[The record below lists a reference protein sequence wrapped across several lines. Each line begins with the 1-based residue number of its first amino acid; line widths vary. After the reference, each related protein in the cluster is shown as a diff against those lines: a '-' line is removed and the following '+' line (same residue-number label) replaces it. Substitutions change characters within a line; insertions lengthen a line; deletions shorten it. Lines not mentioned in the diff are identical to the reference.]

1 MENSKVI
8 VPPIKCQGIKTKIVP
23 FIKEKVERN
32 TDGVWIEPFVGTGVV
47 AFNMAPQKAILCDK
61 NQYIIA
67 LYQGIQNG
75 TITNQILVE
84 KDPIF
89 SVLPDPGLSPAI
101 LYFSWMKYFTSQ

>member
-61 NQYIIA
+61 NQYR
-67 LYQGIQNG
+67 N
-75 TITNQILVE
+75 
-84 KDPIF
+84 IF
-89 SVLPDPGLSPAI
+89 SDCSPLSAVI
-101 LYFSWMKYFTSQ
+101 SMV